1 MKRKRRIAALYKV
14 GDAIRGSD
22 PERRRAA
29 RQDLSRPLERVVFI
43 RIHLCTPNAF
53 ARAIAASGAQVN
65 I

>member
-14 GDAIRGSD
+14 EGAIRGSD

-43 RIHLCTPNAF
+43 RIHLCSRTRLQEQSLP
-53 ARAIAASGAQVN
+53 REHK
-65 I
+65 